1 MSGNR
6 WMQHAAK
13 KMKAK
18 GTEGSFTRI
27 AHEHGRS
34 VPAEAQADKGKPGKI
49 GKKARMAIAF
59 EHAAKKRAA

>member
-1 MSGNR
+1 MASR
-6 WMQHAAK
+6 WMQHAAN
-13 KMKAK
+13 KMKEE

-34 VPAEAQADKGKPGKI
+34 VPAEAQADKNKPGKI

-59 EHAAKKRAA
+59 EGAHHHK